1 MHDHAVARTAVITSD
16 LLGPFKGRVSR
27 HRPARRHM
35 REGVGASP
43 VIGDR
48 EHALNG
54 LNAENTVEAEHLVEG
69 TDQATLGAGAV
80 VAHDV
85 NEKGVIQLTEIV
97 DGIHQS
103 TDLDIGVLHEA
114 RKGFHLQFEQLL
126 LLLSQLV
133 PILNFIRLVSK
144 LGALGHDA
152 HGLLTSQC
160 FFTQCVPAVSKAALV
175 LIPPLHGN
183 MMRRMNGSRRVVDE
197 ERFIGCHGLL
207 ETHPGDRLV
216 GHIGRKVIIGVV
228 LTLKLGHTVENDRIP
243 LIGLTGN
250 KAVELVKARVSGPAE
265 ERAGD

>member
-16 LLGPFKGRVSR
+16 LLGPFKGRVGR
-27 HRPARRHM
+27 HCPARGHM
-35 REGVGASP
+35 RERVGTTP

-69 TDQATLGAGAV
+69 TDQAAFRAGTI

-85 NEKGVIQLTEIV
+85 NEQGVIQLTEIV
-97 DGIHQS
+97 DGIDQ
-103 TDLDIGVLHEA
+103 TADFDIGVLHEA
-114 RKGFHLQFEQLL
+114 GKGFHLQFEQLL
-126 LLLSQLV
+126 LLLSELIPV
-133 PILNFIRLVSK
+133 LDFIGLASE
-144 LGALGHDA
+144 LSAFGHDA
-152 HGLLTSQC
+152 HGLLPSQC
-160 FFTQCVPAVSKAALV
+160 FFPQCVPAVSKAALV

-183 MMRRMNGSRRVVDE
+183 MMRRMNGSRCVVDE

-207 ETHPGDRLV
+207 ETHPGDRLI

-243 LIGLTGN
+243 LISLTRN
-250 KAVELVKARVSGPAE
+250 EAVELVKARVSGPTE
-265 ERAGD
+265 ERTGD